1 MQVEHIFLFGERQ
14 GFADHPA
21 ESLPNGVVQA
31 LNMASFTGA
40 FAYFLVGHFGD
51 AVVGGPKVRETE
63 TVQVGGQQL
72 APQFFAGCHR
82 AVADEERKYLLG
94 AAALHDPDAH
104 LIDFQ
109 PDEGKS
115 LVNLQSALWFCGLDG
130 LFEGAQRAG
139 FFFSHF

>member
-1 MQVEHIFLFGERQ
+1 MQVEHVLLFGERQ

-21 ESLPNGVVQA
+21 ESLSDGVVQPFD
-31 LNMASFTGA
+31 MTSFAGS
-40 FAYFLVGHFGD
+40 FAHFLVGHFRD
-51 AVVGGPKVRETE
+51 AIVGGPKVRETE
-63 TVQVGGQQL
+63 TVQVLGRQL

-82 AVADEERKYLLG
+82 AVADEERKYLPG

-109 PDEGKS
+109 PDEGKN
-115 LVNLQSALWFCGLDG
+115 LVNLQSVLWFCGLDG
-130 LFEGAQRAG
+130 LFEGTQRAG